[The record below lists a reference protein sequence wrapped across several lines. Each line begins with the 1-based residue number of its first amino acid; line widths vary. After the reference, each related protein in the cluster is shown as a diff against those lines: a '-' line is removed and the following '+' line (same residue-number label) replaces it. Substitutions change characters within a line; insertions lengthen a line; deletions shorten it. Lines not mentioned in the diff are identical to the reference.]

1 MPRND
6 GIRYG
11 AGGQAMQEIVEEP
24 KPTKTLTKKEDK
36 EVQVLEERLVE
47 MPVEVE
53 SEEQEDEEF

>member
-47 MPVEVE
+47 MPVEEE
-53 SEEQEDEEF
+53 SEEQEDEKL

>member
-47 MPVEVE
+47 MPSEIE
-53 SEEQEDEEF
+53 SEEE